1 MPAII
6 APNLSPCYNH
16 LQRCIWLSLIC
27 GSLSLS
33 LSLVFPL
40 FLWSSYPYRKS
51 LLSQPFNLLT
61 ASPPVILFPLP
72 LIFQSYL
79 PQSFPFSL
87 SADNFVSYFTE
98 IRSNKK
104 RTSSFSVHWST
115 YRTVSLPVYSPFPAV
130 LSDKLFI
137 FLPKPNAS
145 SCELV
150 LSMAHTLKDT
160 TLQQA
165 AITVGINQNSMTH
178 LNIINFQFPLH
189 ALHTL
194 CIPSLHSDYLL
205 PYRLHFPLACQ
216 LK

>member
-6 APNLSPCYNH
+6 APNDYNKSFSLHLTVPH
-16 LQRCIWLSLIC
+16 LQLTI
-27 GSLSLS
+27 S
-33 LSLVFPL
+33 LSLVFPQ
-40 FLWSSYPYRKS
+40 FSRSSYACRKS
-51 LLSQPFNLLT
+51 FLSQPFSLLT
-61 ASPPVILFPLP
+61 AWPPVILFPLP

-79 PQSFPFSL
+79 PESFSFSS

-98 IRSNKK
+98 IRSNMK
-104 RTSSFSVHWST
+104 RTSSFSIHWST
-115 YRTVSLPVYSPFPAV
+115 YRTISLPVCSPFPAV

-150 LSMAHTLKDT
+150 LSMAHTLKDII
-160 TLQQA
+160 LQQA
-165 AITVGINQNSMTH
+165 AITVGINQHSMNH

-189 ALHTL
+189 GLHTL
-194 CIPSLHSDYLL
+194 CIPSLCSDYLL
-205 PYRLHFPLACQ
+205 LYSLYFPLACQ